1 MFWTSILLECQTW
14 IFWKVLMWMLQE
26 PRYMVV
32 VLLLQ
37 IFHSTTIPGNLLM
50 RTSWVQDVEVMMGY
64 RKRAFDPLMV
74 KFRPR
79 FDPNGPLMLILIGS
93 LLGSPINK
101 GCIHHQATKLAINL
115 PLLVSHYRPLAHS
128 PLRFIDPARS
138 SVKWGQI
145 EYLVASLVCLSNTTW
160 SRAPEI
166 WCHS

>member
-1 MFWTSILLECQTW
+1 MSNLNFLEGYDVNVAEAP
-14 IFWKVLMWMLQE
+14 IHGGG
-26 PRYMVV
+26 VV
-32 VLLLQ
+32 VADLSFNNNPRKSFDADIL
-37 IFHSTTIPGNLLM
+37 SSGC
-50 RTSWVQDVEVMMGY
+50 RGDDGVQE
-64 RKRAFDPLMV
+64 KSFWPLDG
-74 KFRPR
+74 KIQGAL
-79 FDPNGPLMLILIGS
+79 DPNGPLMLILIGS

>member
-1 MFWTSILLECQTW
+1 MSNLIFFGRFWCECCRSPDTWWWCVVADLSFNNNPRKSFDADILSSGCRGDDGVQEKS
-14 IFWKVLMWMLQE
+14 FW
-26 PRYMVV
+26 
-32 VLLLQ
+32 
-37 IFHSTTIPGNLLM
+37 
-50 RTSWVQDVEVMMGY
+50 
-64 RKRAFDPLMV
+64 PLDG
-74 KFRPR
+74 KIQAALGQ
-79 FDPNGPLMLILIGS
+79 NGPLMLILIGS